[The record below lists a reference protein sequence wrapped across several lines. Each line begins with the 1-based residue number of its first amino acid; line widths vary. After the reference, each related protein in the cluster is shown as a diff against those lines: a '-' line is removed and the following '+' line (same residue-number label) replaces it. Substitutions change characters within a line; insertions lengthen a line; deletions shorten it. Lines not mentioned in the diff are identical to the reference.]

1 MIYGCMDC
9 IYVYNIY
16 VYERRINTEQVKI
29 SPGTGVYL
37 ATKHAWFNCDT
48 SGLHELV

>member
-1 MIYGCMDC
+1 MGAWTAYM
-9 IYVYNIY
+9 YTHIY